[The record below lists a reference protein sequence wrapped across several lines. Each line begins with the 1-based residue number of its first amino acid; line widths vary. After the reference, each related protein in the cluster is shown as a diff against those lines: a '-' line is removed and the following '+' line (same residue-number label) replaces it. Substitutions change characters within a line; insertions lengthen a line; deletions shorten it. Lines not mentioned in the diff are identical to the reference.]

1 MAIGLMGI
9 VMKLKRY
16 LQYVNFVALLIFGYS
31 MQSLAAVSSI
41 TEEVFEQRSG
51 DAFWV
56 IEFSCEGASN
66 TLSIEQK
73 VSDDK
78 WCVVGVNPE
87 LCGENKRDLAND
99 VCDSDFIQASVNGS
113 IVSEPAAVVSTTNT
127 APAAVPVESTS
138 NQQAQREQQ
147 QREQEQR
154 EQEQA
159 RARLITEQNN
169 LQKQLDD
176 LEQERNGLR
185 RAEFELEEKEAQ
197 IQKELELLS
206 N

>member
-78 WCVVGVNPE
+78 WCVVGANPE

-127 APAAVPVESTS
+127 APAAVPVESIS

-147 QREQEQR
+147 QR

>member
-1 MAIGLMGI
+1 MGIGLMGI

-78 WCVVGVNPE
+78 WCVVGANPE

-127 APAAVPVESTS
+127 APAAV
-138 NQQAQREQQ
+138 QAQREQQ
-147 QREQEQR
+147 QR

-176 LEQERNGLR
+176 LEQERIGLR